1 MIEEI
6 KQALI
11 KSDMSPRDLRIALDI
26 ITQIQIEELQ
36 KDIAE
41 LRRQQDFE
49 NNS

>member
-11 KSDMSPRDLRIALDI
+11 NSDMSPRDLRIALDI
-26 ITQIQIEELQ
+26 IAQIQIEELQ
-36 KDIAE
+36 KDITE
-41 LRRQQDFE
+41 LRRQQGFE

>member
-1 MIEEI
+1 MIEKI

-11 KSDMSPRDLRIALDI
+11 NSDMSPWDLRIALDI

-36 KDIAE
+36 KDITE
-41 LRRQQDFE
+41 LRRQQGFE